1 MLVLLCS
8 LVIIIPLEHVRSL
21 RIPLTPRQVIPIGLP
36 FDVYDDID
44 RDTAAEE
51 LAMDCGK
58 LSTNQNGVNL
68 PKKPHFFQSTDCSM
82 FASAQ
87 VCAEAFH
94 RTTFLATYPCSGNTW
109 TRSMFEQTLQI
120 YTGSVFCDR
129 SLKKYGFLGE
139 CHRDPSKV
147 FLVKT
152 HWPVAGYHT
161 EGNGERNLVIVRDP
175 LHAALS
181 FTVWAHGGSDHHT
194 EIPEHKLHKVFDRV
208 AHDKLG
214 AWKHMAS
221 VIRDRTDVHVVRYED
236 IVANTSHSYLTDIFP
251 YVGVNPDNP
260 DVIARLSRAIEFS
273 NSAFNST
280 RRNHTYV
287 FKFTDKHKQLAR
299 KIIGE
304 DLAKHFGYVI
314 S

>member
-1 MLVLLCS
+1 MLVLFCS
-8 LVIIIPLEHVRSL
+8 LVIIMPLEHVRSL

-44 RDTAAEE
+44 RDIAAEE
-51 LAMDCGK
+51 LAMESGR
-58 LSTNQNGVNL
+58 LSTNSNGVNL
-68 PKKPHFFQSTDCSM
+68 PKEPHFFRKTDCSM

-87 VCAEAFH
+87 VCAEAFQ
-94 RTTFLATYPCSGNTW
+94 RTTYLATYPCSGNTW

-120 YTGSVFCDR
+120 YTGSVFCDPA
-129 SLKKYGFLGE
+129 LKNVGFLGE
-139 CHRDPSKV
+139 CERDPSKV

-152 HWPVAGYHT
+152 HWPVFGRHE

-181 FTVWAHGGSDHHT
+181 WTVYDHTQGGHHT
-194 EIPEHKLHKVFDRV
+194 EVPEHKLYEAFDSD

-221 VIRDRTDVHVVRYED
+221 VMRDRTDVQVVRYED
-236 IVANTSHSYLTDIFP
+236 IVANTSHSYLSDIFP
-251 YVGVNPDNP
+251 YVGVNSDNP
-260 DVIARLSRAIEFS
+260 DVIARLSSVIEIC
-273 NSAFNST
+273 NNAYNST

-287 FKFTDKHKQLAR
+287 FKFTEKHKQLAR
-299 KIIGE
+299 EIIGE
-304 DLAKHFGYVI
+304 DLTKHFGYVI